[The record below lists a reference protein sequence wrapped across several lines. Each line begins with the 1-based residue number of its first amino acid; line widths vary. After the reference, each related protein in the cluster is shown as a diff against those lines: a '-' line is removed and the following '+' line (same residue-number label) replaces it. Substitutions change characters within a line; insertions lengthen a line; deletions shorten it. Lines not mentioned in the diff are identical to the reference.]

1 MPHWAITVLVMV
13 YLLGLMLSA
22 AGFGRAALIHNEP
35 APWLFMSVA
44 MLSLV
49 WPASWAITVLALGI
63 ETVVKELRSNM
74 ARDGSRGRDR

>member
-1 MPHWAITVLVMV
+1 MPYWAITVLVMV

-49 WPASWAITVLALGI
+49 WPASWAITVVTIGI
-63 ETVVKELRSNM
+63 ETVVRELKSGVG
-74 ARDGSRGRDR
+74 RDGGEGSR